1 MPLGRTGGW
10 WPCCTPGRMEP
21 MDSPAPTSIV
31 SPIPLPGR
39 GARGHWVPGLVFCA
53 VGMGVATAVA
63 SVLPMVSVLLV
74 AIVLGAVVANT
85 MVVPSVLA
93 AGVGLAARPVLRAG
107 IVLLGLQVGLQEILG
122 LGAPV
127 VLTVVATVGI
137 GILATLWAGKRLG
150 VPPAQR
156 LLIACGFSICGAAAV
171 AAVEGVTDAEE
182 EDVAVAVG
190 LVVVFGTLMIPAVPV
205 LSGLLGLGADQAG
218 LWAGAATHEVAQV
231 VAIGGTL
238 GPGALAAAVVVKLA
252 RVLMLA
258 PVMAVLAWQVRRAA
272 GAAERPA
279 GALPPLVPLFVV
291 GFVAMMLV
299 ASTGLVPAAVLEGA
313 KTLES
318 MCLATAMFAL
328 GLGVRVRSLLTVGAR
343 PVVLGAVS
351 TVIVASTALTGVL
364 LAS

>member
-1 MPLGRTGGW
+1 
-10 WPCCTPGRMEP
+10 
-21 MDSPAPTSIV
+21 MDSPAPATYDPPA
-31 SPIPLPGR
+31 PIIGR
-39 GARGHWVPGLVFCA
+39 GPRQHWVPGMAFCT
-53 VGMGVATAVA
+53 VGMGVATVVA
-63 SVLPMVSVLLV
+63 AALPMVSALLV

-85 MVVPSVLA
+85 MVVPGVLA
-93 AGVGLAARPVLRAG
+93 PGVALAAKPVLRAG
-107 IVLLGLQVGLQEILG
+107 IVLLGLQVGLREILG
-122 LGAPV
+122 LGAPM
-127 VLTVVATVGI
+127 VLTVVATVGV
-137 GILATLWAGKRLG
+137 GILATVWVGRWLG

-190 LVVVFGTLMIPAVPV
+190 LVVLFGTLMIPLVPL
-205 LSGLLGLGADQAG
+205 LSGLLGLGEYQAG
-218 LWAGAATHEVAQV
+218 LWAGASTHEVAQV

-272 GAAERPA
+272 ADGP
-279 GALPPLVPLFVV
+279 GGTLPPLVPLFVV
-291 GFVAMMLV
+291 GFVGMMML
-299 ASTGLVPAAVLEGA
+299 ASTGLLPAAVLEGA

-318 MCLATAMFAL
+318 LCLATAMFAL
-328 GLGVRVRSLLTVGAR
+328 GLGVRVRSFLKVGAR
-343 PVVLGAVS
+343 PVLLGAVS

>member
-1 MPLGRTGGW
+1 
-10 WPCCTPGRMEP
+10 
-21 MDSPAPTSIV
+21 MDSPAPASIV
-31 SPIPLPGR
+31 SPVSIAGR

-53 VGMGVATAVA
+53 AGMGVATVVA
-63 SVLPMVSVLLV
+63 SVLPGLSALLV

-85 MVVPSVLA
+85 MAVPALLA
-93 AGVGLAARPVLRAG
+93 PGVGLAAKPVLRAG

-122 LGAPV
+122 LGAPM

-137 GILATLWAGKRLG
+137 GILATLWIGKRLG

-190 LVVVFGTLMIPAVPV
+190 LVVVFGTLMIPAVP
-205 LSGLLGLGADQAG
+205 LLGGLLGLGENQTG

-272 GAAERPA
+272 GAAEKPA

-291 GFVAMMLV
+291 GFVAMMML

-351 TVIVASTALTGVL
+351 TAIVAATALTGVL